1 LSLRIYTRTGDKGET
16 GLFGGQRVG
25 KDDLRVE
32 AYGTV
37 DELNALL
44 GLAATKSGSEGL
56 GPLIARLQNE
66 LFDLGSDLATPQE
79 NGETHGKITVPR
91 VTADQVANLE
101 TEIDGLEAELSPLRQ
116 FILPGGT
123 ELAAILHFARTVCR
137 RAERRA
143 VALARSENVNPEAI
157 RYLNRLSDL
166 LFVMARFANAQ
177 KNVTDVP
184 WKPSK

>member
-44 GLAATKSGSEGL
+44 GVAVTKSGNEGL
-56 GPLIARLQNE
+56 GPLITRLQNE
-66 LFDLGSDLATPQE
+66 LFDLGSDLATPME
-79 NGETHGKITVPR
+79 DGETHGKITVPR
-91 VTADQVANLE
+91 VTAVLVENLE
-101 TEIDGLEAELSPLRQ
+101 AEIDGMEAELSPLRQ

-123 ELAAILHFARTVCR
+123 DLAAVLHFARTVCR
-137 RAERRA
+137 RAERR
-143 VALARSENVNPEAI
+143 VVTLARSENINPEVT

-166 LFVMARFANAQ
+166 LFVMARSANAR
-177 KNVTDVP
+177 KSVTDVP
-184 WKPSK
+184 WKPSQ